1 VGHNQGRQTE
11 QNIHTLMRLNVLRD
25 VHIFLLLESD
35 EQTIQLT
42 SNLFH
47 FFVPG
52 ADTLVSTVKL

>member
-1 VGHNQGRQTE
+1 
-11 QNIHTLMRLNVLRD
+11 MRLNVLRD